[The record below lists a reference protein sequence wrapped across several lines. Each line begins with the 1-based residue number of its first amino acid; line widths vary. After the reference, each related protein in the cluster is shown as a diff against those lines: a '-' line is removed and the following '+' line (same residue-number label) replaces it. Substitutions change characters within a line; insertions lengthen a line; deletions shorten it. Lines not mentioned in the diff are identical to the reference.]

1 MNTRIY
7 PPEAGREVLLVE
19 DEKRLRD
26 MLNTVVHEMLFRC
39 TCVGSAEAALRHLEQ
54 KPFDIILLDLNLPGM
69 NGMELFNILH
79 KRWPE
84 IRVIVLTGYGDL
96 AAAKQAIHLDV
107 VDFLTKPAALKD
119 IELALTRAREK
130 RLENWQPVVPPQ
142 ALVAD
147 DDEEEDDDETDEPA
161 EMGPVPVVVPRSD
174 GPDVPKSLDDIERES
189 IIASLHRHNGNRT
202 EAAAELGISVRKLY
216 YRLVEYQKQGFIQ

>member
-1 MNTRIY
+1 MTNRIY
-7 PPEAGREVLLVE
+7 PPEAGRDVLLVE

-39 TCVGSAEAALRHLEQ
+39 TPVGSAEAALRQLEQ

-69 NGMELFNILH
+69 NGMELFNIIR

-84 IRVIVLTGYGDL
+84 IRVVVLTGFGDL

-130 RLENWQPVVPPQ
+130 RLESWQPAAPPK
-142 ALVAD
+142 AVLEEV
-147 DDEEEDDDETDEPA
+147 EKEEDDEPA
-161 EMGPVPVVVPRSD
+161 ATGPVPVVLPRQGATD
-174 GPDVPKSLDDIERES
+174 APKSLDDIERDS
-189 IIASLHRHNGNRT
+189 IITALHRHNGNRT

-216 YRLVEYQKQGFIQ
+216 YRLVEYQKQGYIQ

>member
-1 MNTRIY
+1 MSRVY
-7 PPEAGREVLLVE
+7 PPEAGRDVLLVE

-39 TCVGSAEAALRHLEQ
+39 TPVGSAEAAMRHLEQ
-54 KPFDIILLDLNLPGM
+54 KPVDIIMLDLNLPGM
-69 NGMELFNILH
+69 SGMELFNIIR

-130 RLENWQPVVPPQ
+130 RLENWQPAPAPEP
-142 ALVAD
+142 LL
-147 DDEEEDDDETDEPA
+147 EEDDEDEPA
-161 EMGPVPVVVPRSD
+161 GTGPVPVVLPHPGGADAPR
-174 GPDVPKSLDDIERES
+174 SLDDIERDS
-189 IIASLHRHNGNRT
+189 IIAALHRHNGNRT

-216 YRLVEYQKQGFIQ
+216 YRLVEYQKQGYIQ